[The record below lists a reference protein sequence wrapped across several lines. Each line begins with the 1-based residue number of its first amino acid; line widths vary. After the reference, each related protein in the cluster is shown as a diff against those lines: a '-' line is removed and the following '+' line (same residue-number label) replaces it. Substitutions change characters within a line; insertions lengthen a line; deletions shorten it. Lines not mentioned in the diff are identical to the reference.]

1 MIDPAASRYSEA
13 FSRLLSVVNDLR
25 EKCPWDRKQ
34 TLESLR
40 YLTIEE
46 VHELSEAILK
56 QDFVEIKKELGD
68 VLLHLVFY
76 SKIADEKEAFDI
88 ADVINAL
95 CDRLI
100 ARHPHVYGT
109 EKNKGAV
116 SQASAEE
123 IRANWEQIKAAER
136 AQAQQAGAS
145 PPSVLD
151 GVPISLPNLVK
162 AMRIQEKARGV
173 GFDWEKIEQ
182 VWEKVQEELAEF
194 SQHCTPE
201 GIPTELADAEEEFGD
216 LLFALVNYARF
227 AGINPENALA
237 KTNQKFIR
245 RFQYIEQKAAQAGS
259 GVGALSLEQMNRFWE
274 EAKNEAQAR

>member
-1 MIDPAASRYSEA
+1 MIDPHAPRYSEA
-13 FSRLLSVVNDLR
+13 FSRLLSVMNDLR

-46 VHELSEAILK
+46 VHELSEAILQ
-56 QDFVEIKKELGD
+56 QDFDEIKKELGD

-76 SKIADEKEAFDI
+76 SKIADEKGAFDI

-95 CDRLI
+95 CEKLI
-100 ARHPHVYGT
+100 ARHPHVYGAEANQT
-109 EKNKGAV
+109 
-116 SQASAEE
+116 ASESSADE
-123 IRANWEQIKAAER
+123 IRANWEKIKAAEK
-136 AQAQQAGAS
+136 AQAQQAGA
-145 PPSVLD
+145 PLPSVLD

-201 GIPTELADAEEEFGD
+201 GTPTELVAAEEEFGD

-237 KTNQKFIR
+237 KTNQKFTY
-245 RFQYIEQKAAQAGS
+245 RFQYIERKADQEGRS
-259 GVGALSLEQMNRFWE
+259 ISQLSLEEMNRFWE
-274 EAKNEAQAR
+274 EAKNEPQAR